1 MTIEVR
7 PFRRDDREQVTALV
21 NAHVQAVV
29 PGVSLSVNAVMSQL
43 EREPGEFIV
52 DPWVSERETLVAVER
67 ERVVAAAHLLRYA
80 DDERVSESYRDAGEI
95 RWLLAWPDAP
105 YWPDTGAGDALAR
118 ASVEH
123 LRRWNV
129 GRLYAD
135 GTLPAPVGVYG
146 IPHSWPHVQAIYER
160 VGFIHEGHIEIVLA
174 VLVEALPRPSAP
186 PVDGLAIHR
195 TLGINGTRLS
205 ATLGDEIL
213 GFIEVETD
221 FTMGGTL
228 SRFAGWADI
237 GNLCVREQDRRRGVG
252 TWLVAH
258 AAEWLRLGRVERLL
272 TYVENGHDDELAFSL
287 AVGFHELTTTRRGW
301 VLTS

>member
-43 EREPGEFIV
+43 EREPSEFIV
-52 DPWVSERETLVAVER
+52 DPWVAERATLVAIER
-67 ERVVAAAHLLRYA
+67 ERVVAAAHLRRYG
-80 DDERVSESYRDAGEI
+80 DDERVGESYRGAGEI
-95 RWLLAWPDAP
+95 AWLVCAIDAP
-105 YWPDTGAGDALAR
+105 FWPDTGAGEAVAR
-118 ASVEH
+118 ACVEQ
-123 LRRWNV
+123 LERWGV
-129 GRLYAD
+129 GRRYAD
-135 GTLPAPVGVYG
+135 GALPAPGVYG
-146 IPHSWPHVQAIYER
+146 VPDAWPHVQSIYER
-160 VGFIHEGHIEIVLA
+160 VGFRHDGHTEIVLA
-174 VLVEALPRPSAP
+174 ALVEELPRPSAP
-186 PVDGLAIHR
+186 PIDGLTIRR
-195 TLGINGTRLS
+195 TLGINGTRLA
-205 ATLGDEIL
+205 ATLGKEIV

-237 GNLCVREQDRRRGVG
+237 GNLCVREGDRRRGVG

-258 AAEWLRLGRVERLL
+258 AAEWLRLGRVERVLS
-272 TYVENGHDDELAFSL
+272 YVEHGHDDELSFSL
-287 AVGFHELTTTRRGW
+287 GIGFRELTTTRRGW